1 MSGFA
6 GISRACSAGHEG
18 HQRQTRG
25 PGGPVCP
32 VRCPKLVID
41 CARSGKDRVK
51 DFVIA
56 FTSSPSTAD
65 ERPVIP
71 FLNLAGY
78 SHRSSGAAT
87 GSCLARG
94 TSSRV
99 APPRG
104 RLEGS
109 ALRAGT
115 VAVQPPGA
123 L

>member
-1 MSGFA
+1 MREVFA
-6 GISRACSAGHEG
+6 GQLRGLRGAPEA
-18 HQRQTRG
+18 G
-25 PGGPVCP
+25 PGERTGGLAA
-32 VRCPKLVID
+32 RRPKLVIN

-51 DFVIA
+51 DFVIS

-78 SHRSSGAAT
+78 PYRSRGAAT

>member
-1 MSGFA
+1 MGGGSEA
-6 GISRACSAGHEG
+6 W
-18 HQRQTRG
+18 RG
-25 PGGPVCP
+25 GLAA
-32 VRCPKLVID
+32 RRPKLVID

-78 SHRSSGAAT
+78 PQRSCGAAT
-87 GSCLARG
+87 GSWLACG

-99 APPRG
+99 ASPRG

-109 ALRAGT
+109 ALRART
-115 VAVQPPGA
+115 DAVEPPG
-123 L
+123 